1 MKKESKVK
9 ELTISIILILLIMA
23 SSLSLW
29 HISLLE
35 QRMEVLEK
43 SLARKTNSTVEIL
56 VERAFDE
63 DMRLWGYKLKSIKQQ
78 GGEEQCTAKD

>member
-9 ELTISIILILLIMA
+9 ELTVSVILLLLIMA

-43 SLARKTNSTVEIL
+43 SLARKANSTVEIL

-63 DMRLWGYKLKSIKQQ
+63 DMRLWGYKLKSVKQQ
-78 GGEEQCTAKD
+78 GGEE

>member
-1 MKKESKVK
+1 MKTVK
-9 ELTISIILILLIMA
+9 ELTISVILILLIMA

-43 SLARKTNSTVEIL
+43 SLARKANSTVEIL

-63 DMRLWGYKLKSIKQQ
+63 DMRLWGYKLKSMKQ
-78 GGEEQCTAKD
+78 GGEEQCIAKD

>member
-1 MKKESKVK
+1 MKKKAKIKATIK
-9 ELTISIILILLIMA
+9 ELTVSIILLLLIMA

-43 SLARKTNSTVEIL
+43 SLARKANSTVEIL

-63 DMRLWGYKLKSIKQQ
+63 DMRLWGYKLKSVKQQ
-78 GGEEQCTAKD
+78 GGEE